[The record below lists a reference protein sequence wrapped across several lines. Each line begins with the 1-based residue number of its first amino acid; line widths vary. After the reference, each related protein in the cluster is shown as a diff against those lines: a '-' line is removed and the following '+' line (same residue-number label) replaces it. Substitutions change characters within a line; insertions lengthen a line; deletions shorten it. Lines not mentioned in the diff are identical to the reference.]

1 MLLTPDIVSELKLFG
16 HIYVLV
22 LVFYL
27 TASHPW
33 SANIVSGL
41 RESTEHPNNIAK
53 ALKAEGTFSS
63 VHMWAKFVFIVHNVT
78 VKFCWCSCCR
88 QCYQMKHPRLTHK
101 EPVPKM
107 CRKIVFH
114 TYCQVC
120 ACICMFVIMAAL
132 WNRAGHYIFAL
143 WFRSFFYLFF
153 PCLISVVRDW
163 MSTIL
168 AHMVWP

>member
-1 MLLTPDIVSELKLFG
+1 MGFASWQRHCTASSRRRQPNFAALNRGRHLCSAGRPSRWALA
-16 HIYVLV
+16 HISSPC
-22 LVFYL
+22 FYF

-33 SANIVSGL
+33 SVNIMSSL
-41 RESTEHPNNIAK
+41 WESTKHPNNIAK
-53 ALKAEGTFSS
+53 AVKAEGTFSS
-63 VHMWAKFVFIVHNVT
+63 VHMWAQFVFIVHNVT

-88 QCYQMKHPRLTHK
+88 QCYQMKHLRLTHK

-120 ACICMFVIMAAL
+120 SCICMFVIMAAL

-143 WFRSFFYLFF
+143 WFRSLF
-153 PCLISVVRDW
+153 
-163 MSTIL
+163 
-168 AHMVWP
+168 